1 MPQGPGHHLPLPGGE
16 HQGEKHVD
24 RDHEQSAADTEGVPP
39 GPAGAHRLSQQAD
52 EGTVSSH
59 GDGDGGGGGGEGDG
73 GDGDLGSLLH

>member
-24 RDHEQSAADTEGVPP
+24 RDHEQSAADTEGVPA
-39 GPAGAHRLSQQAD
+39 GPAGAHRLPQQAD

-59 GDGDGGGGGGEGDG
+59 DGDDGDDNDGGDG